1 MARFKGPIF
10 PSWRDQQRTDP
21 VTVAKARAAVI
32 DREREAGT
40 RLPYRALPVGH
51 TWIGH
56 SGRKANERRLR
67 QSARQEEKRQRRA
80 VAVLERGAVECLVCG
95 ASDATEPQYTRGVYD
110 GRVCR
115 SCAAAGAGRENVEI
129 PEQNLK
135 N

>member
-1 MARFKGPIF
+1 MARFKGPLF

-21 VTVAKARAAVI
+21 VTVAKVRAAVI
-32 DREREAGT
+32 DRERAAGT

-67 QSARQEEKRQRRA
+67 QAARQEEKRQRRA
-80 VAVLERGAVECLVCG
+80 SVSPE
-95 ASDATEPQYTRGVYD
+95 
-110 GRVCR
+110 
-115 SCAAAGAGRENVEI
+115 RENVEI
-129 PEQNLK
+129 PEQNRE